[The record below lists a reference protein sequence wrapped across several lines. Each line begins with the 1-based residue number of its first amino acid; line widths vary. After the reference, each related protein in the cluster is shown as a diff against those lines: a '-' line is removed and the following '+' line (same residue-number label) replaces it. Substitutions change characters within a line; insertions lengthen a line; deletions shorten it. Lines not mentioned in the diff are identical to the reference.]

1 MKQKVLSGE
10 AVAVWWTDA
19 RGFGGTMSIEELK
32 MHAGGLPMLSI
43 GLLVQ
48 DNDSAILLAQD
59 YYITTDGQARIRDGY
74 VIPKKYIAKMR
85 KWKL

>member
-1 MKQKVLSGE
+1 MKAKYHDGE
-10 AVAVWWTDA
+10 IVAVWWTDA
-19 RGFGGTMSIEELK
+19 WVYSGVMTVEEFRNVGEGR
-32 MHAGGLPMLSI
+32 AMLSV

-59 YYITTDGQARIRDGY
+59 YYISANKEMLVRDCM
-74 VIPKKYIAKMR
+74 VIPKTYIDKMR